1 MKRGLIL
8 SILMLFSSSVLAA
21 NGGSVTIQTSS
32 FYLGGGL
39 GFNSHSGGRSTG
51 YQFLGGYEFSG
62 KLGGAIASA
71 VELGY
76 MSTGTFEGKNLN
88 TGATSSSGQEAKG
101 FWLNYVGSYPIS
113 NRVEGLWRVGIDF
126 GDDDGLMAGA
136 GMGYNFNRNWSLR
149 SEYVVRE
156 AVNSFQFNLLYGF

>member
-1 MKRGLIL
+1 MKRGLIF
-8 SILMLFSSSVLAA
+8 SILMLFSFSTLAA
-21 NGGSVTIQTSS
+21 NGGSITLQTSS
-32 FYLGGGL
+32 FYLGGGF
-39 GFNSHSGGRSTG
+39 GFNSHSGRSSTG
-51 YQFLGGYEFSG
+51 YQFLGGYEFGG
-62 KLGGAIASA
+62 KLAGGIATA

-76 MSTGTFEGKNLN
+76 MDTGTFESKDLRDGSTNGSN
-88 TGATSSSGQEAKG
+88 QEAEG
-101 FWLNYVGSYPIS
+101 FWLNAVWSYPIS

-136 GMGYNFNRNWSLR
+136 GMGYNFNRNWALR